1 MPLLNENFLRLKSG
15 YLFPEIARR
24 VNEFETANL
33 SARVIRMGLGD
44 VTQPLPQAA
53 TDAMHRAVDEMSQAH
68 SFRGYGPPQGYEF
81 LREAIAKHDFQSRG
95 CDISADEVFVS
106 DGAKSDLG
114 NILDLFD
121 RDNLVAIPDPVYPV
135 YVDSNIMAGTRIV
148 FLPATEAGGF
158 VPQVPHE
165 RVDIVYLCSPN
176 NPTGAV
182 MSRDQLAE
190 WVAYARDAGAVIFF
204 DAAYEGYITDP
215 ATPHS
220 IFEIPGARDCA
231 IEFRSFSK
239 LAGFTGVRAG
249 FTVVPK
255 SLQARTKS
263 AENAELHRHWLRRHT
278 TKFQGISYIISRGA
292 QAVFSPEGKAQCR
305 TLVAYYLT
313 NSRLMRANLTQLG
326 LHCFGGEQ
334 APYVWLK
341 TPSSMKSWD
350 YFDVLLKRAHI
361 VCTPG
366 LGFGSLGEG
375 YVRLSAFNSR
385 ENTEE
390 ALRRIAGV
398 TASHESG

>member
-1 MPLLNENFLRLKSG
+1 MPLLNENFLKLKSG

-24 VNEFETANL
+24 VKEFESTNP

-44 VTQPLPQAA
+44 VTQPLPQAV
-53 TDAMHRAVDEMSQAH
+53 TEAMHRAVDEMSRTE

-81 LREAIAKHDFQSRG
+81 LREAIAKNDFQSRG
-95 CDISADEVFVS
+95 CDIAADEIFIS

-121 RDNLVAIPDPVYPV
+121 RDNVVAIPDPVYPV
-135 YVDSNIMAGTRIV
+135 YVDSNLMAGTKLV
-148 FLPATEAGGF
+148 FLPATEANGF
-158 VPQVPHE
+158 VPQIPQE
-165 RVDIVYLCSPN
+165 RVDVVYLCSPN

-182 MSRDQLAE
+182 MSRDQLAR
-190 WVAYARDAGAVIFF
+190 WVEYAHDSGAVIFF

-220 IFEIPGARDCA
+220 IFQIPGARDCA

-239 LAGFTGVRAG
+239 LAGFTGVRVG

-255 SLQARTKS
+255 SLRVRTRS
-263 AENAELHRHWLRRHT
+263 GEQVELHRHWLRRHT

-292 QAVFSPEGKAQCR
+292 EAVFSPSGKEQCR
-305 TLVAYYLT
+305 KLVDYYLA
-313 NSRLMRANLTQLG
+313 NARLMRESLMALG
-326 LHCFGGEQ
+326 LHCFGGKQ

-341 TPSSMKSWD
+341 TPSSRKSWD
-350 YFDVLLKRAHI
+350 YFDLLLKQAQT

-375 YVRLSAFNSR
+375 YVRLSAFSSR

-390 ALRRIAGV
+390 AMRRIGEI
-398 TASHESG
+398 TASG

>member
-1 MPLLNENFLRLKSG
+1 MPLLNENFLKLKSG

-24 VNEFETANL
+24 VKEFENANP

-44 VTQPLPQAA
+44 VTQPLPQAV
-53 TDAMHRAVDEMSQAH
+53 TDAMHRAVDEMAQAH

-81 LREAIAKHDFQSRG
+81 LREAIATNDFRSRG
-95 CDISADEVFVS
+95 CDVSADEVFVS

-121 RDNLVAIPDPVYPV
+121 RENVVAIPDPVYPV
-135 YVDSNIMAGTRIV
+135 YVDSNIMAGTKIV
-148 FLPATEAGGF
+148 YLPATEANGF
-158 VPQVPHE
+158 VPQVPAE
-165 RVDIVYLCSPN
+165 RVDIIYLCSPN

-182 MSRDQLAE
+182 MSREQLVR
-190 WVAYARDAGAVIFF
+190 WVAFARGAGAVIFF

-220 IFEIPGARDCA
+220 IFEIDGARECA

-255 SLQARTKS
+255 SVRAKTKS
-263 AENAELHRHWLRRHT
+263 GEPGELHRHWLRRHT

-292 QAVFSPEGKAQCR
+292 EAVFSPDGRSQCR
-305 TLVAYYLT
+305 ALVDYYLA
-313 NSRLMRANLTQLG
+313 NARLMRANLTKLG
-326 LHCFGGEQ
+326 LKCFGGQQ

-350 YFDVLLKRAHI
+350 YFDLLLKRAEI

-375 YVRLSAFNSR
+375 YVRLSAFNSK
-385 ENTEE
+385 EGTEE
-390 ALRRIAGV
+390 AMTRIAKI
-398 TASHESG
+398 TASG